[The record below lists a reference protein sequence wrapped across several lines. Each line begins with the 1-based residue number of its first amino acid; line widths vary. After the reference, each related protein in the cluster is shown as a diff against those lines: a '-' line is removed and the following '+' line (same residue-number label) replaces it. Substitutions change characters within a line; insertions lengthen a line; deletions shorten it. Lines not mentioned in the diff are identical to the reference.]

1 MINFNKIKKV
11 KAIIFDLDGT
21 LLTGTDF
28 KLLRKELNLEKFAK
42 IDILE
47 IINGYSIEEKEK
59 ANKIIYDFELRARN
73 QIQLQDNV
81 EELLEFLEIN
91 NIPKA
96 IHSRNSLENIHHF
109 VYQRLSKPYRFHH
122 LVGREIEPPKPNPSG
137 SLDILRVFN
146 ESFIKQNQ
154 SIIKPD
160 EILFVGDS
168 IDDITTSKNF
178 GSISMLLLNDHNK
191 HHSQSADYSIS
202 NFTELIQILNL
213 NLSFNNNNNNNNS
226 NNNKISSN

>member
-1 MINFNKIKKV
+1 MINYNKIKKV

-28 KLLRKELNLEKFAK
+28 KLLRKELNLENFAK
-42 IDILE
+42 TDILE

-73 QIQLQDNV
+73 QIKLQDNV

-96 IHSRNSLENIHHF
+96 IHSRNSLENIQHF

-137 SLDILRVFN
+137 SIDILRVFN

-168 IDDITTSKNF
+168 IDDITTSNNF

-191 HHSQSADYSIS
+191 HHSQFADYSIS

-213 NLSFNNNNNNNNS
+213 NLSFNNNNNNNN
-226 NNNKISSN
+226 NNSNKISSN

>member
-109 VYQRLSKPYRFHH
+109 VYHRLSKPYRFHH

-191 HHSQSADYSIS
+191 HHRQSADYSIS

-213 NLSFNNNNNNNNS
+213 NLSFNNNNS

>member
-11 KAIIFDLDGT
+11 RAIIFDLDGT

-28 KLLRKELNLEKFAK
+28 KLLKKELNLQDKV
-42 IDILE
+42 DVLQV
-47 IINGYSIEEKEK
+47 INSYSNEEREK
-59 ANKIIYDFELRARN
+59 ANKIIYEFELRARN
-73 QIQLQDNV
+73 QIKLQDNV

-96 IHSRNSLENIHHF
+96 IHSRNSLENIKHF
-109 VYQRLSKPYRFHH
+109 VDIRLSKPYRFHH

-137 SLDILRVFN
+137 SFDILRVFN
-146 ESFIKQNQ
+146 ESFTIQNQ
-154 SIIKPD
+154 PIIKPE

-168 IDDITTSKNF
+168 IDDILTSNSF

-191 HHSQSADYSIS
+191 HYSQSADYSIS
-202 NFTELIQILNL
+202 NFMELIEILNL
-213 NLSFNNNNNNNNS
+213 NLSLK
-226 NNNKISSN
+226 KISSDFNQ